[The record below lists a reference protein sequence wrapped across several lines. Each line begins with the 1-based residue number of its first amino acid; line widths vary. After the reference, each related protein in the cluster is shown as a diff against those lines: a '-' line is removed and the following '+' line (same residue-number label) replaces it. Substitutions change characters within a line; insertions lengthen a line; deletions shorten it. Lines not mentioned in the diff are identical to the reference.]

1 MRGVCFQS
9 VEHIA
14 PQDLPDAV
22 IEAPTDAIVQVD
34 MAGLC
39 GSDMHPFFGREI
51 GLDVGTVMGHE
62 FVGRVVET
70 GSQVRSVSV
79 GDRVCA
85 PFTTSCGQCEFCRR
99 GLTARCVDGQLF
111 GWRQDGEGLHGGQAQ
126 WVRVPLAE
134 GTLVPVPDGIADET
148 ALLVGDNF
156 STGMYCADLAEVQPG
171 RVYAVVGCGTVGLLA
186 IMAALLRGATQVFA
200 YDPVGTRRQ
209 RAQAVGASVCDSLE
223 AFEAAVRQASEGRG
237 ADGVMELVGKPDAQR
252 LAYDIISPGGILATI
267 GCHCTPNFSFSPAE
281 LYDKNLTY
289 RSGRCPARA
298 YMPRL
303 MQRLQTEPIDL
314 SWCVTHRFP
323 LSDAIT
329 AYDTFAY
336 QKDDCVKAVLV
347 F

>member
-1 MRGVCFQS
+1 MQGVCFQS
-9 VEHIA
+9 VEQIA
-14 PQDLPDAV
+14 PQSLPDAV
-22 IEAPTDAIVQVD
+22 IEAPHDAIVQVA

-39 GSDMHPFFGREI
+39 GSDMHPFFGRET

-62 FVGRVVET
+62 FVGRVVEV
-70 GSQVRSVSV
+70 GSQVHNVAI

-85 PFTTSCGQCEFCRR
+85 PFTTNCGQCEFCRR
-99 GLTARCVDGQLF
+99 GLTARCVGGQLF
-111 GWRQDGEGLHGGQAQ
+111 GWRQHGNGLHGGQAEL
-126 WVRVPLAE
+126 VRVPLAD

-156 STGMYCADLAEVQPG
+156 STGMYCADLADVQPG

-186 IMAALLRGATQVFA
+186 ITAAILRGATQVFA
-200 YDPVGTRRQ
+200 YDPVPSRRQ
-209 RAQAVGASVCDSLE
+209 RATAMGAIACESPA
-223 AFEAAVRQASEGRG
+223 AFADAVREASDGRG
-237 ADGVMELVGKPDAQR
+237 ADSVMELVGKPDAQR
-252 LAYDIISPGGILATI
+252 LAYEIISPGGILATI
-267 GCHCTPNFSFSPAE
+267 GCHCTPHFSFSPAE

-298 YMPRL
+298 YMPTL

-314 SWCVTHRFP
+314 SWCVTHRFA
-323 LSDAIT
+323 LSDAVA

-336 QKDDCVKAVLV
+336 QKDHCVKAVLV